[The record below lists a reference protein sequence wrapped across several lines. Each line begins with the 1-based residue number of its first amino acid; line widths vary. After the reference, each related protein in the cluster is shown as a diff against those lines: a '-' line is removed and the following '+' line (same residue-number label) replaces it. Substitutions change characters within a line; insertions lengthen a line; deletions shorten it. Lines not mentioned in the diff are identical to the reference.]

1 MQPFWLDSLDN
12 MLCWLLGMVKWKKV
26 EDKFGHSTPLV
37 HTPIFNELNVIE
49 LVEKL
54 MKWLVLIE
62 KDEYAW

>member
-1 MQPFWLDSLDN
+1 MQPFWLDSLEN

-26 EDKFGHSTPLV
+26 EDKFGQYTPLV
-37 HTPIFNELNVIE
+37 HPPIFNELNVIE
-49 LVEKL
+49 LVEKS